1 MINSATAL
9 KLLKRENICQ
19 PIRETDKGAIGYGI
33 LVADLKRWLARR
45 GFRVDTA
52 RSTFVRWTETWT
64 YCGDI
69 IPIKNNVGAVFGYW
83 FNEVP
88 TNLAVMTAAIGDPEN
103 LQCIYALNLGIAD
116 PKICESLGISL
127 GGSA

>member
-9 KLLKRENICQ
+9 KLIKRADFCQ
-19 PIRETDKGAIGYGI
+19 PIREIDKGAIGYGV
-33 LVADLKRWLARR
+33 LVADLKRWLAKR

-64 YCGDI
+64 YCGDL
-69 IPIKNNVGAVFGYW
+69 IPIKNRAGTVFGYW
-83 FNEVP
+83 FSEIP

-103 LQCIYALNLGIAD
+103 LQCIYELNLGVAD
-116 PKICESLGISL
+116 PKTCEMLGIQM
-127 GGSA
+127 GGFC